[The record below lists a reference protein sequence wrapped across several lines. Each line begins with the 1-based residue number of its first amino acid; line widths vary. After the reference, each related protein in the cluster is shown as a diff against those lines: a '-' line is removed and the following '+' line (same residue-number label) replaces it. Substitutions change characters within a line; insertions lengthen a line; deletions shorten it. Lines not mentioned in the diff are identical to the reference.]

1 MHHSGEF
8 SHDSSFSLLVGELLV
23 SEPLLL
29 LRVLVGLALLSCLDS
44 LADDLLGFLVNL
56 LSITVAHDRFVN
68 LLVEIL
74 TGLATTLGQALV
86 PNSELSVIFV
96 LVLLLELGHV
106 GENVVTE
113 DSISVLGSLELGL
126 LLLGLTSCLTSLVD
140 NLLNLSSGI
149 TRESLGRVRN
159 VDATISS
166 TL

>member
-29 LRVLVGLALLSCLDS
+29 LRVLVGLAFLSCLDS

-74 TGLATTLGQALV
+74 TGLATTLG
-86 PNSELSVIFV
+86 
-96 LVLLLELGHV
+96 
-106 GENVVTE
+106 
-113 DSISVLGSLELGL
+113 
-126 LLLGLTSCLTSLVD
+126 
-140 NLLNLSSGI
+140 
-149 TRESLGRVRN
+149 
-159 VDATISS
+159 
-166 TL
+166 